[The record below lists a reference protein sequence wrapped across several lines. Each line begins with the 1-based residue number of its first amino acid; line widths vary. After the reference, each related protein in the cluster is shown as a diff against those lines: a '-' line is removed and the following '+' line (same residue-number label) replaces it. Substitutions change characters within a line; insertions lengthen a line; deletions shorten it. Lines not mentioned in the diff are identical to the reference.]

1 MRLSVPQVHAHF
13 RAVPNKRSVVAM
25 YDAAQTVGR
34 EACTVRDIRFALN
47 QYLE

>member
-25 YDAAQTVGR
+25 YDAAQTGAR
-34 EACTVRDIRFALN
+34 QACTVRHIRFALN
-47 QYLE
+47 RNLE